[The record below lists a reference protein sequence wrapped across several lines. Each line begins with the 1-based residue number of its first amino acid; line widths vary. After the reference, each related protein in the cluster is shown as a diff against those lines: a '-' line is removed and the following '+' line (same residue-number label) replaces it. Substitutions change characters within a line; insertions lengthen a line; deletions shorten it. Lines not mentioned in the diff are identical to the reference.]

1 MIKGFQMKKMTRRD
15 QRRRWDSLILRAAIV
30 WSPFPKPTTKT
41 NIIGKIHPSLT
52 IYPFSPNL
60 HQFVQ

>member
-1 MIKGFQMKKMTRRD
+1 MTKKMMKRD
-15 QRRRWDSLILRAAIV
+15 QRRGWDGPVCCAASV
-30 WSPFPKPTTKT
+30 LSPLPKPTTKT

-52 IYPFSPNL
+52 ISPFKPNL